1 MSRKFLTAIDL
12 NKNELLNAAIQ
23 NLASAPA
30 SPVAGQIYFNTGD
43 GTLRVYTGTAWITL
57 AQGGDVS
64 SAITAAIN
72 ALTTDDIEEGS
83 NNLYFTSQ
91 RALNA
96 TSSAYDSSGAAAT
109 AEQNAKNYA
118 DGLAS
123 NYDAAGAATTAEN
136 NAKSY
141 ADGLASNYDPAGAA
155 TTAENNAKS
164 YADGLAS
171 NYDPAG
177 SASTAQQNAENYADS
192 LINDAATGNGST
204 WSSYKIDTEIG
215 LAVSALVDG
224 APALLD
230 TLNELAAAI
239 GDDANYSTTVAN
251 LVADKQDALTAGT
264 GITLSGSTIS
274 VTSNTYDAYGAAS
287 SAETAAKSYADTV
300 AGTAETNAKSYADG
314 LASNYDPAGAAAAA
328 VSGLTLLKKYTAKNS
343 SITPITGVATW
354 TISAATHGIG
364 SVGSI
369 IVQMKEVSS
378 GAVVDADI
386 VINESTGGVTI
397 TWNAQSI
404 VSADTYRVTLIG

>member
-1 MSRKFLTAIDL
+1 MARKYLTAIDL
-12 NKNELLNAAIQ
+12 NKNELQNAAIQ
-23 NLASAPA
+23 NLATAPA
-30 SPVAGQIYFNTGD
+30 SPVAGQIYYDTVDSALKFYN
-43 GTLRVYTGTAWITL
+43 GTSWLTL
-57 AQGGDVS
+57 AQGGSVGD
-64 SAITAAIN
+64 AIATAIN
-72 ALTTDDIEEGS
+72 ALTTSDIEEGS
-83 NNLYFTSQ
+83 NLYFTNS
-91 RALNA
+91 RALSA
-96 TSSAYDSSGAAAT
+96 TSSAYDASGAAAT

-123 NYDAAGAATTAEN
+123 NYDASGAATTAEN

-141 ADGLASNYDPAGAA
+141 ADSLASNYDA
-155 TTAENNAKS
+155 
-164 YADGLAS
+164 
-171 NYDPAG
+171 AG
-177 SASTAQQNAENYADS
+177 SAATAQQNAENYADS

-287 SAETAAKSYADTV
+287 TAQSNAEDYADTV
-300 AGTAETNAKSYADG
+300 AGTAETNAKSYADS
-314 LASNYDPAGAAAAA
+314 LAGNYDAAGAASAA
-328 VSGLTLLKKYTAKNS
+328 VAALTLLKKYTATNPD
-343 SITPITGVATW
+343 ITPITGVATW
-354 TISAATHGIG
+354 TINAATHGIG

-369 IVQMKEVSS
+369 IVQMKESSS
-378 GAVVDADI
+378 GAVVEADI
-386 VINESTGGVTI
+386 TI
-397 TWNAQSI
+397 SSAGLITISWNAQSI
-404 VSADTYRVTLIG
+404 VSSGTYRVTAIG